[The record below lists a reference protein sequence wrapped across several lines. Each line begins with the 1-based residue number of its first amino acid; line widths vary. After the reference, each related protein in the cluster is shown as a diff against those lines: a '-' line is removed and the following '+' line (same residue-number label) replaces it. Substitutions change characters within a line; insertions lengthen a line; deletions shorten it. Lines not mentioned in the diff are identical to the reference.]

1 VAALAGLGVLVT
13 RPEPQAGPLA
23 RRLTALGANVYR
35 LPAVELLAREDRASQ
50 RAALGPIDRF
60 HWVVF
65 VSANAVRFGAAL
77 LEGRRDPQI
86 AAVGPATAAALNH
99 AGYRVSLVPH
109 GGYDSEHLLA
119 SPAFAHVQ
127 GQRILIVRGG
137 GGRELL
143 AEQLAARGAEVAYA
157 DVYDRRCARPIPGAV
172 AAVEAEWSG
181 GQIQVVTATS
191 GELLRCLY
199 EILSPEGRLLLARSV
214 LLVGGTRIGAVARQI
229 GLHGPLVVAAAPDD
243 DNLVDALLKWRAHT
257 GAP

>member
-1 VAALAGLGVLVT
+1 MTALTGLGVLVT

-23 RRLTALGANVYR
+23 RRLAALGANVYR
-35 LPAVELLAREDRASQ
+35 LPAIELHPREDRASQ

-65 VSANAVRFGAAL
+65 ISANAVRFGSAL
-77 LEGRRDPQI
+77 LDGRRDPRI

-119 SPAFAHVQ
+119 SPEFGHVQ
-127 GQRILIVRGG
+127 GQRILIVRGS

-143 AEQLAARGAEVAYA
+143 ADELGARGAEVSYA
-157 DVYDRRCARPIPGAV
+157 DVYDRRCARPVPGAV
-172 AAVEAEWSG
+172 EAVEAEWAR

-199 EILSPEGRLLLARSV
+199 EILSPAGRQLLARSA
-214 LLVGGTRIGAVARQI
+214 LLVGGPRIGAVARQI
-229 GLHGPLVVAAAPDD
+229 GIEGSLIVAAGPDD
-243 DNLVDALLKWRAHT
+243 ERLLDALLKWQAHT
-257 GAP
+257 SHS